1 MSINSL
7 LQQKVRIRKR
17 SECVNVD
24 HYPYYT
30 PNLTT
35 YQDKITYIQGIN
47 DDGFIYLSGVPHVL
61 WRIEWLE
68 LIGETMDNKAQL
80 CPPTKYNDCMPPPI
94 KSEEHKQYQIELM
107 NTIGIKDEEVVA
119 AGGTK
124 FETGAVRSGDANTVM
139 YQLISPIGM
148 RRLAETMKEGFDKY
162 GAYNWERGMPIGD
175 ILNHALRH
183 IFIYLSGDRSEDHL
197 AHASWN
203 LFAAM
208 HMEETHPDLNHGL
221 RPVKV
226 NTEPMTSEEFQ
237 KILKG

>member
-1 MSINSL
+1 MNTNNL
-7 LQQKVRIRKR
+7 LQKAVRIKRR
-17 SECVNVD
+17 SECTNVD
-24 HYPYYT
+24 SYPYYT
-30 PNLTT
+30 DVLAR
-35 YQDKITYIQGIN
+35 YEGKITYIQGVN
-47 DDGFIYLSGVPHVL
+47 DDGYIYLSGVFHTL
-61 WRIEWLE
+61 WRLEWLE
-68 LIGETMDNKAQL
+68 LIGEPMDNKTQL
-80 CPPTKYNDCMPPPI
+80 CPPSQFRDTFTQQDIDTINK
-94 KSEEHKQYQIELM
+94 
-107 NTIGIKDEEVVA
+107 IGIKDEEVVA

-124 FETGAVRSGDANTVM
+124 FETGAVRSGEANTVM

-197 AHASWN
+197 AHAAWN
-203 LFAAM
+203 LFASM
-208 HMEETHPDLNHGL
+208 HMEETHPSLNHGL
-221 RPVKV
+221 RRSIV